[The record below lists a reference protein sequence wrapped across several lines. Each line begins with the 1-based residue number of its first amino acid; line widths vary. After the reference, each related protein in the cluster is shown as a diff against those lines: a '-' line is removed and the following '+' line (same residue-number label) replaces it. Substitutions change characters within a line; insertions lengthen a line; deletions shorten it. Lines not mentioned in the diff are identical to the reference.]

1 MLSNIITLKQLGMDK
16 VSYALGL
23 SMGNN
28 FLGTGI
34 KNLNVDEFAKGVK
47 AVYDGATPEM
57 SMEEAKKVVNDY
69 FQNLQNEMLENNKK
83 AGVAFLEEYAQQPD
97 VIVMPSGLEYKV
109 IKQGEGAVPGPT
121 DKVRVHYTGKTI
133 DGKVFDS
140 SEERGVPAEFGVNQ
154 VIPGW
159 VEALQLMPVGSRW
172 QLVIPSDLAYG
183 EHGAGDA
190 IAPNST
196 LIFDVEL
203 LAIL

>member
-1 MLSNIITLKQLGMDK
+1 MDK

-23 SMGNN
+23 SMGSN

-34 KNLNVDEFAKGVK
+34 KNLNVEEFAKGVK
-47 AVYDGATPEM
+47 AIYDGTKPEM
-57 SMEEAKKVVNDY
+57 TMEEAKTVVNDY
-69 FQNLQNEMLENNKK
+69 FQKLQEDMLDNNKK
-83 AGVAFLEEYAQQPD
+83 AGIAYLEEYAQQPD

-109 IKQGEGAVPGPT
+109 LKQGEGALPGPT

>member
-1 MLSNIITLKQLGMDK
+1 MNK

-34 KNLNVDEFAKGVK
+34 KDLNVEEFAKGVK
-47 AVYDGATPEM
+47 AIYDGTTPEM
-57 SMEEAKKVVNDY
+57 SMEEAKQVVNAY
-69 FQNLQNEMLENNKK
+69 FQELHNAQNETNVQL
-83 AGVAFLEEYAQQPD
+83 GIAFLEQYAQQEG
-97 VIVMPSGLEYKV
+97 VIAMPSGLLYMV
-109 IKQGEGAVPGPT
+109 IKMGEGRVPSAT
-121 DKVRVHYTGKTI
+121 DRVKVHYTGRTI

-154 VIPGW
+154 VIAGW
-159 VEALQLMPVGSRW
+159 VEALQLMPEGSRW
-172 QLVIPSDLAYG
+172 QLAIPAHLAYG

-203 LAIL
+203 ISVL

>member
-1 MLSNIITLKQLGMDK
+1 MDK

-23 SMGNN
+23 SMGSN

-34 KNLNVDEFAKGVK
+34 KSLNVEEFAKGVK
-47 AVYDGATPEM
+47 AIYDGTKPEM
-57 SMEEAKKVVNDY
+57 TMEEAKKIVNEY
-69 FQNLQNEMLENNKK
+69 FQNLQQELLENNKK
-83 AGVAFLEEYAQQPD
+83 AGVAYLEQFAQEPG

-109 IKQGEGAVPGPT
+109 LKEGDGTIPGPT
-121 DKVRVHYTGKTI
+121 DKVRVHYTGRTI

-140 SEERGVPAEFGVNQ
+140 SEQRGEPAEFGVNQ

-159 VEALQLMPVGSRW
+159 VEALQLMPEGSRW

-183 EHGAGDA
+183 ERGAGDA

-203 LAIL
+203 LKVL

>member
-1 MLSNIITLKQLGMDK
+1 MDK

-34 KNLNVDEFAKGVK
+34 KSLNVEEFAKGVK
-47 AVYDGATPEM
+47 AVYDGEKPEM
-57 SMEEAKKVVNDY
+57 TMEEAKEIVNNY
-69 FQNLQNEMLENNKK
+69 FQNLQQELLENNKK
-83 AGVAFLEEYAQQPD
+83 AGIAFVEQYAQQPG

-109 IKQGEGAVPGPT
+109 LKEGTGKVPGAT
-121 DKVRVHYTGKTI
+121 DKVRVHYTGRTI

-140 SEERGVPAEFGVNQ
+140 SEQRGEPAEFGVNQ

-159 VEALQLMPVGSRW
+159 VEALQLMPEGSKW
-172 QLVIPSDLAYG
+172 ELVIPSDLAYG

-203 LAIL
+203 LKVL

>member
-1 MLSNIITLKQLGMDK
+1 MDK

-23 SMGNN
+23 SMGSN

-34 KNLNVDEFAKGVK
+34 KKLNIEEFAKGVK
-47 AVYDGATPEM
+47 AIYEGTKPEM
-57 SMEEAKKVVNDY
+57 TMEEAKSVVNEY
-69 FQNLQNEMLENNKK
+69 FQNLQKELLDNNKK
-83 AGVAFLEEYAQQPD
+83 AGIAYLEQYAQEPG
-97 VIVMPSGLEYKV
+97 VIVMPSGLMYKV
-109 IKQGEGAVPGPT
+109 LKEGEGKVPSAT
-121 DKVRVHYTGKTI
+121 DKVRVHYTGRTI

-140 SEERGVPAEFGVNQ
+140 SEQRGEPAEFGVNQ

-159 VEALQLMPVGSRW
+159 VEALQLMPEGSRW

-203 LAIL
+203 LKVL

>member
-1 MLSNIITLKQLGMDK
+1 MDK

-34 KNLNVDEFAKGVK
+34 KNLNVEEFAKGVK
-47 AVYDGATPEM
+47 AVYDGEKPEM
-57 SMEEAKKVVNDY
+57 TMEEAKEIVNKY
-69 FQNLQNEMLENNKK
+69 FQNLQQELLENNKK
-83 AGVAFLEEYAQQPD
+83 AGIAFVEQYAQQPG

-109 IKQGEGAVPGPT
+109 LKEGTGKVPGAT
-121 DKVRVHYTGKTI
+121 DKVRVHYTGRTI

-140 SEERGVPAEFGVNQ
+140 SEQRGEPAEFGVNQ

-159 VEALQLMPVGSRW
+159 VEALQLMPEGSKW
-172 QLVIPSDLAYG
+172 ELVIPSDLAYG

-203 LAIL
+203 LKVL

>member
-1 MLSNIITLKQLGMDK
+1 MDK

-34 KNLNVDEFAKGVK
+34 KDLNVEDFARGVK
-47 AVYDGATPEM
+47 AVYDGTTPEM
-57 SMEEAKKVVNDY
+57 TMEEAKKVVNEY
-69 FQNLQNEMLENNKK
+69 FAKLQQELLDRNKEAGIAYLEK
-83 AGVAFLEEYAQQPD
+83 YAQEPGV
-97 VIVMPSGLEYKV
+97 VILPSGLEYKV
-109 IKQGEGAVPGPT
+109 LKEGTGKIPSST
-121 DKVRVHYTGKTI
+121 DRVRVHYTGRTI

-140 SEERGVPAEFGVNQ
+140 SEQRGEPAEFGVNQ

-159 VEALQLMPVGSRW
+159 VEALQLMPEGSRW

-196 LIFDVEL
+196 LIFDLEL
-203 LAIL
+203 LKVL

>member
-1 MLSNIITLKQLGMDK
+1 MDK

-34 KNLNVDEFAKGVK
+34 KNLNVEEFAKGVK
-47 AVYDGATPEM
+47 AVYDGAKPEM
-57 SMEEAKKVVNDY
+57 SLDEAKKIVNDY
-69 FQNLQNEMLENNKK
+69 FHNLQNELLENNKK
-83 AGVAFLEEYAQQPD
+83 AGIAYLEEYAQQPG

-109 IKQGEGAVPGPT
+109 LTEGTGKIPGAT
-121 DKVRVHYTGKTI
+121 DKVRVHYTGRTI

-140 SEERGVPAEFGVNQ
+140 SVQRGEPAEFGVNQ

-159 VEALQLMPVGSRW
+159 VEALQLMPEGSKW
-172 QLVIPSDLAYG
+172 ELVIPADLAYG

-203 LAIL
+203 IKVL

>member
-1 MLSNIITLKQLGMDK
+1 MDK

-23 SMGNN
+23 SMGSN

-34 KNLNVDEFAKGVK
+34 KSLNVEEFAKGVK
-47 AVYDGATPEM
+47 AIYDGTKPEM
-57 SMEEAKKVVNDY
+57 TMEEAKKIVNEY
-69 FQNLQNEMLENNKK
+69 FQNLQQELLENNKK
-83 AGVAFLEEYAQQPD
+83 AGVAYLEQFAQEPG

-109 IKQGEGAVPGPT
+109 LKEGDGKIPGPT
-121 DKVRVHYTGKTI
+121 DKVRVHYTGRTI

-140 SEERGVPAEFGVNQ
+140 SEQRGEPAEFGVNQ

-159 VEALQLMPVGSRW
+159 VEALQLMPEGSRW

-203 LAIL
+203 LKVL